1 MVLIQTLRMGCSR
14 NKQKVTDD
22 EKMVRLQ
29 INVREYRMGQSKKN
43 NPEKL
48 ASWGTQ
54 DDEKHNK

>member
-1 MVLIQTLRMGCSR
+1 MIQIQTPRRGCSR
-14 NKQKVTDD
+14 KKQKVTDD

-48 ASWGTQ
+48 ATWGTQ

>member
-1 MVLIQTLRMGCSR
+1 MIQIQTPRRGCSR

-22 EKMVRLQ
+22 ERKVRLQ
-29 INVREYRMGQSKKN
+29 IYVREYRMGQSKKN

-48 ASWGTQ
+48 ATWRTQ